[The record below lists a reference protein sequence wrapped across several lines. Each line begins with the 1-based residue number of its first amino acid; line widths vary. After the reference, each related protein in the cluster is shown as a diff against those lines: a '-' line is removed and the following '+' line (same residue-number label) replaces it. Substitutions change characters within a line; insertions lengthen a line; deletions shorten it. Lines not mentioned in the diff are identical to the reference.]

1 MCVSLDENKQ
11 ARRELEEKRG
21 EILQNVYSNRVR
33 LVLVKRIIENQI
45 NGEIIELK

>member
-11 ARRELEEKRG
+11 GRRELEEKRG
-21 EILQNVYSNRVR
+21 EILQNVYSNRVS